1 MLEYRKSKYQKIR
14 DKVESEYNKK
24 INELD
29 RLLRVIENGEIKEDD
44 TFETI
49 VFKKY
54 LEFENVKDVADSINK
69 LGYKIKTNSYV
80 GSRKYTSKDISDILQ
95 NDSIEVEEE
104 LRESVL
110 TMFAYNSERVYK
122 KFY

>member
-14 DKVESEYNKK
+14 DKVESEYTKK

-44 TFETI
+44 PLETI

-54 LEFENVKDVADSINK
+54 IEFENVKDVADSINE
-69 LGYKIKTNSYV
+69 LGYRIKTNSHV
-80 GSRKYTSKDISDILQ
+80 GSRKYTSKDISDILN
-95 NDSIEVEEE
+95 NDSVEVEEE
-104 LRESVL
+104 LRESAL

-122 KFY
+122 KFC

>member
-69 LGYKIKTNSYV
+69 LGYKIETNSYV

>member
-1 MLEYRKSKYQKIR
+1 MLEYRKNKYQKIR
-14 DKVESEYNKK
+14 DQVESEYNKK
-24 INELD
+24 ITELD
-29 RLLRVIENGEIKEDD
+29 RLLRVIEHGEVKEDD

-54 LEFENVKDVADSINK
+54 IEFENVKDVADSINE

-80 GSRKYTSKDISDILQ
+80 GSRKYTSKDISDILH
-95 NDSIEVEEE
+95 NDSVEVEEE
-104 LRESVL
+104 LRESAL

-122 KFY
+122 KFC